1 MTEKPS
7 NKIDADR
14 SPVKNNLTIL
24 ACQISI
30 PEMTSQLQ
38 RDQHLERSAS
48 LVTEKLK
55 QQSTDMV
62 VLPELSTIDYSR
74 QCFAQLDEL
83 AEPDRGPSFHCW
95 SQIAKEN
102 NCNVVYG
109 FPRRVESGFT
119 ISSAVVSAN
128 GKLTG
133 IYDKI
138 HLAQFGDSMEKEYF
152 NTAGRQLLVFDVASF
167 RIAPIICYDIRF
179 PELCRELVLNHQVD
193 LILHVGAYARDESF
207 YSWHAFATTRAI
219 ENQCFFLSLNRAG
232 SHFGHSIFCEPWVDQ
247 SSPPVLFSEHKE
259 ECRAITLDKN
269 KLVEA
274 RAHFTFLEDRLS
286 NYASL
291 EIAE

>member
-1 MTEKPS
+1 MTENYS
-7 NKIDADR
+7 NNGNTDQSKINT
-14 SPVKNNLTIL
+14 SLSML

-38 RDQHLERSAS
+38 RDQHLERSAL
-48 LVTEKLK
+48 LVTEKLE
-55 QQSTDMV
+55 QQSTDLV

-74 QCFAQLDEL
+74 QCFEQLDEL
-83 AEPDRGPSFHCW
+83 AEPDHGPSFHCW
-95 SQIAKEN
+95 STVAKAN
-102 NCNVVYG
+102 HCNVVYG
-109 FPRRVESGFT
+109 FPRRVKDGFS

-128 GKLTG
+128 GELTG

-152 NTAGRQLLVFDVASF
+152 NAAGRQLLVFDVAGF

-179 PELCRELVLNHQVD
+179 PELCRELVVNHQVD

-207 YSWHAFATTRAI
+207 YSWHAFVTTRAV

-232 SHFGHSIFCEPWVDQ
+232 AHFGHSVFCKPWIDQ
-247 SSPPVLFSEHKE
+247 NNPPVLFSEHKE
-259 ECRAITLDKN
+259 ECRAITLDKT

-274 RAHFTFLEDRLS
+274 RANFTFLEDRLS
-286 NYASL
+286 NYALL
-291 EIAE
+291 EVTE